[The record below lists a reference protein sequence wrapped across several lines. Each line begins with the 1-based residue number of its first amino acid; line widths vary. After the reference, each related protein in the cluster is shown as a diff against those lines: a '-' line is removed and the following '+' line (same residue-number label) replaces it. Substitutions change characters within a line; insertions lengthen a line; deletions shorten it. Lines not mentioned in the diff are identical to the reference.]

1 MRKGV
6 VMKEAKKLGFGL
18 MRLPKREG
26 TDPKSETVNPID
38 IEKVKEMVDLFM
50 DAGFTYFDT
59 AWAYDWSEDTIRQAL
74 VERYP
79 RESYTLATKCAAWI
93 ECETREDAIA
103 QYESSLELTQA
114 GYFDYYLIHN
124 LGTPRTEV
132 FDKFDLWNFFKEKKA
147 EGKIKKLGFSFHGM
161 PDELEEILEK
171 RADDVDFVQLQIN
184 YADLDNQRVR
194 SQDNYDIVRK
204 YGKPIVVMEPVKG
217 GMLANPPEQI
227 AKIFKEA
234 DPDASYAK
242 WAIRFVA
249 SLDGVFMVLSGM
261 STVEQMKDN
270 ISYMKDFK
278 PLDEA
283 EQKVVEKAR
292 AELAKIPIIPCTA
305 CDYCAKVCPQNIG
318 ISGTF
323 AALNIMNIY
332 ADKETAAREEGF
344 LVSGHGKARANECIQ
359 CGMCEEACPQHI
371 EIRDE
376 LTKAAEVF
384 GM

>member
-1 MRKGV
+1 
-6 VMKEAKKLGFGL
+6 MKEAKKLGFGL

-26 TDPKSETVNPID
+26 ADPKSETVNPID
-38 IEKVKEMVDLFM
+38 IDKVKEMVDLFM

-59 AWAYDWSEDTIRQAL
+59 AWAYDWSEDAIRQAL

-79 RESYTLATKCAAWI
+79 RGSYTLATKCAAWI

-124 LGTPRTEV
+124 LGAPRTEV
-132 FDKFDLWNFFKEKKA
+132 FEKFDLWNFFKEKKA
-147 EGKIKKLGFSFHGM
+147 EGKIKNLGFSFHGM

-171 RADDVDFVQLQIN
+171 HADDVDFVQLQIN

-204 YGKPIVVMEPVKG
+204 YDKPIVVMEPVKG

-227 AKIFKEA
+227 AKIFKDA

-242 WAIRFVA
+242 WAIRFAA

-261 STVEQMKDN
+261 STIEQMKDN
-270 ISYMKDFK
+270 ISYMKDFR

-283 EQKVVEKAR
+283 EQKVIEKVR
-292 AELAKIPIIPCTA
+292 AELAKIPIVPCTA

-323 AALNIMNIY
+323 SALNIFNMYGN
-332 ADKETAAREEGF
+332 KQFAAEQEGF
-344 LVSGHGKARANECIQ
+344 LVSGHGKARTNECIQ

-371 EIRDE
+371 EIREE
-376 LTKAAEVF
+376 LAKATEVF

>member
-1 MRKGV
+1 
-6 VMKEAKKLGFGL
+6 MKEAKKLGFGL
-18 MRLPKREG
+18 MRLPRREG
-26 TDPKSETVNPID
+26 ADPKSETVNPID
-38 IEKVKEMVDLFM
+38 IEKVNEMVDLFM

-59 AWAYDWSEDTIRQAL
+59 AWAYDWSEDAIRQAL

-124 LGTPRTEV
+124 LGAPRTEV
-132 FDKFDLWNFFKEKKA
+132 FERFDLWNFFKEKKA
-147 EGKIKKLGFSFHGM
+147 EGKIKNLGFSFHGM

-171 RADDVDFVQLQIN
+171 HADDVDFVQLQIN

-194 SQDNYDIVRK
+194 SQDNYEIVRK
-204 YGKPIVVMEPVKG
+204 YDKPIVVMEPVKG

-227 AKIFKEA
+227 AKIFKDA

-242 WAIRFVA
+242 WAIRFAA

-261 STVEQMKDN
+261 STIEQMKDN
-270 ISYMKDFK
+270 ISYMKDFR

-283 EQKVVEKAR
+283 EKKVIEEAR
-292 AELAKIPIIPCTA
+292 AELAKIPIVPCTA

-323 AALNIMNIY
+323 SALNIFNMYGN
-332 ADKETAAREEGF
+332 KQFAAEQEGF
-344 LVSGHGKARANECIQ
+344 LVPGHGKARANECIQ
-359 CGMCEEACPQHI
+359 CGLCEEACPQHI

-376 LTKAAEVF
+376 LTKAAEIF